1 MYLTVGL
8 RFSMIIF
15 LFIRGEADGQSFIF
29 PIIQDDQSQIDRRNS
44 LFCDQL
50 HAGGG
55 GDSGIDSIQASP
67 SPVALPDKNS
77 PSTTPIG
84 SPNPSIGDRKHR
96 RPSSALLHPDHAR
109 LLALRQLHTS
119 PDNVRLSPLI
129 PLDLFV

>member
-1 MYLTVGL
+1 M
-8 RFSMIIF
+8 
-15 LFIRGEADGQSFIF
+15 
-29 PIIQDDQSQIDRRNS
+29 
-44 LFCDQL
+44 FCDQL
-50 HAGGG
+50 HASGCGG

-67 SPVALPDKNS
+67 SPVAIPDKNS

-119 PDNVRLSPLI
+119 PDNVTYFNSYSYMFYVI
-129 PLDLFV
+129 

>member
-1 MYLTVGL
+1 MYLSVDL

-119 PDNVRLSPLI
+119 PDNVRWSPLI
-129 PLDLFV
+129 PS

>member
-1 MYLTVGL
+1 MFVC
-8 RFSMIIF
+8 
-15 LFIRGEADGQSFIF
+15 RGEADGQSFIF
-29 PIIQDDQSQIDRRNS
+29 PIIQDDQNPNDRRNS

-84 SPNPSIGDRKHR
+84 SPNPSIGDRRHNR

-119 PDNVRLSPLI
+119 PDNVRI
-129 PLDLFV
+129 A